1 MEKIKDYIIDFIWD
15 ILWYNDKI
23 NKMKEL
29 NTILINEVNKLSKEI
44 DIANWFISK
53 YRERINSQETL
64 IRYYKK
70 KTPNN

>member
-1 MEKIKDYIIDFIWD
+1 MEIIKDYIINFIWD
-15 ILWYNDKI
+15 VLWYNDKI

-29 NTILINEVNKLSKEI
+29 NNILINEVNKLSKELENVNLSI
-44 DIANWFISK
+44 IK